1 MIKKTYAKI
10 TVNDSRFL
18 KENGNG
24 RWLEPAIAWGHLPW
38 VGTGGGGG
46 GGGLKRLKSGLE
58 PVYAIEAAEG
68 SVEISLYSRTCTY
81 GRFSPKHA
89 RSP

>member
-1 MIKKTYAKI
+1 MADGLSLRLFAVIC
-10 TVNDSRFL
+10 L
-18 KENGNG
+18 GWG
-24 RWLEPAIAWGHLPW
+24 R
-38 VGTGGGGG
+38 G

-58 PVYAIEAAEG
+58 PVYAIEAGEG

-89 RSP
+89 QISISFKYSQQLHSVIDN